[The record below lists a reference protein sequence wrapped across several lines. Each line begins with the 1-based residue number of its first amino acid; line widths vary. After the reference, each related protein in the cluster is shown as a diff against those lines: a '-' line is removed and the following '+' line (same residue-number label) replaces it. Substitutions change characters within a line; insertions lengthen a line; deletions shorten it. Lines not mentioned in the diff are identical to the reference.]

1 MTNYL
6 DLYNAGLSIRAI
18 ANQVNSS
25 VSTIARSLKADPDY
39 LPRAAGVRYASPVS
53 EPIKRVSFHLEETLI
68 EQIENLEDYP
78 SRADFLRS
86 AVKEK
91 LERLTN
97 SFNEFDPVPDP
108 VTVFWDKVKLVEN
121 LNNLGDRR

>member
-68 EQIENLEDYP
+68 EQIENLKDYP

-91 LERLTN
+91 LKRIAR
-97 SFNEFDPVPDP
+97 S
-108 VTVFWDKVKLVEN
+108 
-121 LNNLGDRR
+121 